1 MFQLLHFFL
10 STNLIEH
17 IAMELLTAASPESF
31 HGKKVV
37 ICSMLAFLP
46 AMQRLTRLGARGRF
60 EIYNVLVVI

>member
-1 MFQLLHFFL
+1 
-10 STNLIEH
+10 
-17 IAMELLTAASPESF
+17 MELLTAASPESF